1 MVPTHQGDSMRR
13 SWIGC
18 ALMIGTVVVPG
29 RSTLVAQDGA
39 SKPMVMWTPLS
50 GVGVL
55 RASAQVDSVFIDRLV
70 RETTVEGG
78 DWVSYLA
85 VRLGVDTL
93 PEPSGI
99 RVAVDS
105 ARIFVDGRLM
115 DLPAETR
122 ALFGPIAMMLDSTTA
137 LRAEIVLGNS
147 GPGLVRFILRRMM
160 VNGFPIP
167 ESLLGPFL
175 ARVGKQYPV
184 LTSTGRE
191 LRVQI
196 PEDGAVLLRPIGVVL
211 QRAVADAAL
220 STDSTTRVSATRPH

>member
-1 MVPTHQGDSMRR
+1 MKR

-18 ALMIGTVVVPG
+18 ALIIGAMVVPG
-29 RSTLVAQDGA
+29 RSALVAQDGA
-39 SKPMVMWTPLS
+39 PTPMVMWTPLS
-50 GVGVL
+50 GLGVL

-70 RETTVEGG
+70 REATVEGG

-85 VRLGVDTL
+85 VRLGVDTV
-93 PEPSGI
+93 PEPNGI

-105 ARIFVDGRLM
+105 ARIFVDGRIM

-122 ALFGPIAMMLDSTTA
+122 ALFGPISFMLDSTTA

-147 GPGLVRFILRRMM
+147 GPGLVRFILRRML

-184 LTSTGRE
+184 LTPTGRE

-196 PEDGAVLLRPIGVVL
+196 PEDGAVLLRPAGVIL
-211 QRAVADAAL
+211 QRELAEASAL
-220 STDSTTRVSATRPH
+220 VDTTTRRPR